1 MIENARVKELLA
13 NMQDKR
19 VLVIGD
25 VMLDKYVIGD
35 VERISPEAPVPVVH
49 VRQEYARP
57 GGSANVA
64 LNIQSLGG
72 RGLLSGIMGR
82 DSAGDD
88 MLALLSQEDI
98 SVEGMVISADINTIV
113 KTRVIAERQQIVRV
127 DREDPPEAMQSM
139 IPELCDEIEEMIS
152 KVDGVV
158 IEDYGKGCITQK
170 VANAI
175 IAAAGKAGIP
185 VGLDPKDNHDLDI
198 SGITIATPNY
208 KEACAAA
215 GVRSELLDDNTPG
228 TNAHLLEIGKILQK
242 LWQTELLAITLGAH
256 GMYLLAK
263 DSEPV
268 IIPTRAR
275 EVFDVSG
282 AGDTVIATAVLALAG
297 GANYEEA
304 ASLAN
309 IAAGIVVAKLG
320 TAPCFASEIMENL

>member
-1 MIENARVKELLA
+1 MIESARVKELLSQM
-13 NMQDKR
+13 NGKH
-19 VLVIGD
+19 VLVVGD

-35 VERISPEAPVPVVH
+35 VDRISPEAPVPVVH
-49 VRQEYARP
+49 VRKEYARP

-72 RGLLSGIMGR
+72 MGLLSGIMGR

-98 SVEGMVISADINTIV
+98 SVKGMVISDDIKTIV

-127 DREDPPEAMQSM
+127 DREDPPEAMQCM
-139 IPELCDEIEEMIS
+139 IPEFCAEVEEIIS
-152 KVDGVV
+152 KVDGVI

-170 VANAI
+170 VINTI
-175 IAAAGKAGIP
+175 IAAAGKSGIP

-198 SGITIATPNY
+198 PGITIATPNY

-215 GVRSELLDDNTPG
+215 GVRSELLNDKPETDM
-228 TNAHLLEIGKILQK
+228 HLLEIGRVLQER
-242 LWQTELLAITLGAH
+242 WQTELLAITLGAH

-297 GANYEEA
+297 GATYEEA